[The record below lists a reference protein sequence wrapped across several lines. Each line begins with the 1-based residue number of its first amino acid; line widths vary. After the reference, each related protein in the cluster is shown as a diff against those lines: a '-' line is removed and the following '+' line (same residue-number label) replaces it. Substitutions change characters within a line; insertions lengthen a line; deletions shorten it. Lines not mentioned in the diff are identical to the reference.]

1 MSGRVRQLAT
11 WVIVWVVSRA
21 FIVGRIGLGDGL
33 TDAEIQ
39 DVAYFRN
46 SAEHLATTGSIP
58 EGDAWQYPP
67 GAAFLLL
74 LPRLASV
81 TYPVAF
87 IALMLLVDVV
97 GFVALVVLAKR
108 EGRTQGVWLWLLG
121 MPLLSIFP
129 VLRFDLVPT
138 VLAVVALV
146 LVPRHS
152 ALLVGALAGLGAA
165 VKVWPLA
172 VLLVESERRR
182 FRIAATGA
190 VVVLLVVF
198 AAGWAAFGGQA
209 AFFSNQG
216 HRGLQAEAVAASPWH
231 LRAAVTDMDVEYV
244 PRNGALEIAD
254 PVADWIA
261 TGLEWLSV
269 VAALAVLAWWV
280 ARDRAI
286 RRGGRPELA
295 TAAMGRDAVF
305 TAVLLAVVLSRVLS
319 PQFMVWLVGL
329 AAVVLSTR
337 DSRLHRPAWVVAL
350 AVALTSGIYA
360 SHANFVLRNVVLVV
374 ALVDAVLIM
383 VRSVRTAP
391 GLAGASL
398 LGAANDLGEP
408 VGGADDGRGVQSP
421 GLTGHP
427 LDRT

>member
-1 MSGRVRQLAT
+1 MSGRARQVA
-11 WVIVWVVSRA
+11 VWVVVWVLTRA
-21 FIVGRIGLGDGL
+21 LIVGRIGLGGGL
-33 TDAEIQ
+33 TDAEIE

-46 SAEHLATTGSIP
+46 SAEYLATNGSIP

-67 GAAFLLL
+67 GAAFLFL
-74 LPRLASV
+74 LPRLVPV

-87 IALMLLVDVV
+87 IALMLLADVV
-97 GFVALVVLAKR
+97 GFVALIVLARR

-121 MPLLSIFP
+121 MPLLSVFP

-146 LVPRHS
+146 LVPRQS

-172 VLLVESERRR
+172 VLLAEADRRR
-182 FRIAATGA
+182 LRLAATGA
-190 VVVLLVVF
+190 VVVLVAVF
-198 AAGWAAFGGQA
+198 AVGWAAFGGQA

-231 LRAAVTDMDVEYV
+231 LRASLTHTDVEYV
-244 PRNGALEIAD
+244 QRNGTLEIAD
-254 PVADWIA
+254 PVADGLA
-261 TGLEWLSV
+261 TGLEWFSV

-286 RRGGRPELA
+286 HRAGRVDLA
-295 TAAMGRDAVF
+295 EAAAGRDAVL

-319 PQFMVWLVGL
+319 PQFMIWLLGL

-337 DSRLHRPAWVVAL
+337 GSRLHRPAWVVAL
-350 AVALTSGIYA
+350 AVALTSGMYA
-360 SHANFVLRNVVLVV
+360 AHANFVFRNIVLVV
-374 ALVDAVLIM
+374 ALVDAVVIM

-391 GLAGASL
+391 GPTGGPSGGSATGGGSAAS
-398 LGAANDLGEP
+398 GPSSTEAVAVE
-408 VGGADDGRGVQSP
+408 
-421 GLTGHP
+421 
-427 LDRT
+427 

>member
-1 MSGRVRQLAT
+1 MPGRARQVAT
-11 WVIVWVVSRA
+11 WIIVWVVSRA
-21 FIVGRIGLGDGL
+21 VIVGRIGLGDGL
-33 TDAEIQ
+33 TDPEIQ

-46 SAEHLATTGSIP
+46 SAEYLATTGSIP

-67 GAAFLLL
+67 GAAFLFLI
-74 LPRLASV
+74 PRLVPV

-87 IALMLLVDVV
+87 IALMLLVDAV
-97 GFVALVVLAKR
+97 GFVALVILSRR
-108 EGRTQGVWLWLLG
+108 EGRTHGVWLWLVG
-121 MPLLSIFP
+121 MPLLSVFP

-182 FRIAATGA
+182 FRLAATGA
-190 VVVLLVVF
+190 VVALLAVF

-244 PRNGALEIAD
+244 QRNGTLEIAD
-254 PVADWIA
+254 PVADVLA

-286 RRGGRPELA
+286 RRGGRTDLA

-305 TAVLLAVVLSRVLS
+305 TAVLLSVVLSRVLS
-319 PQFMVWLVGL
+319 PQFMVWLLGL

-350 AVALTSGIYA
+350 AVALTSGMYA
-360 SHANFVLRNVVLVV
+360 DHANFVFRNVVLVV
-374 ALVDAVLIM
+374 AVVDALVIM

-391 GLAGASL
+391 GPAGGPGGGIATDR
-398 LGAANDLGEP
+398 GRAANG
-408 VGGADDGRGVQSP
+408 SP
-421 GLTGHP
+421 SEAALSAE
-427 LDRT
+427 